1 MAPIINHSALRRGRV
16 YAATTRHHT
25 TTGEFLGLEAP
36 YGDFSILLRHDG
48 VTTSIEL
55 ADLTD
60 LRPAA

>member
-1 MAPIINHSALRRGRV
+1 MAPIINHASLRRGRI